1 MTEKLYELTGKY
13 LQLLELAQD
22 PDVPEDVFLDT
33 VEGLEGEIQLKA
45 ENVVKFIMSL
55 EGSIEAVTKEI
66 QRLTA
71 RKRTLQNRDDGIR
84 EYLRRNMDLT
94 GISRIECSLF
104 LISLAAG
111 RPMVVIEDESAIPE
125 EYLVV
130 TTRPDKTKILADLK
144 AGKEVPGCQLGTS
157 KPSLRIR

>member
-13 LQLLELAQD
+13 LELLALAQD
-22 PDVPEDVFLDT
+22 PDVPEEAFLDT

-55 EGSIEAVTKEI
+55 EGSIDAVKKEI

-71 RKRTLQNRDDGIR
+71 RKRTLENRDQGIR
-84 EYLRRNMDLT
+84 EYLRRNMDVS
-94 GISRIECSLF
+94 GISRIECNLF
-104 LISLAAG
+104 LISLAVG
-111 RPMVVIEDESAIPE
+111 RPVVVIEDEEQIPE
-125 EYLVV
+125 EYLVI
-130 TTRPDKTKILADLK
+130 TTRPDKAKILSDLK
-144 AGKEVPGCQLGTS
+144 AGKEIPGASLGTS

>member
-22 PDVPEDVFLDT
+22 PDVPDDAFLDT

-71 RKRTLQNRDDGIR
+71 RKRVLQNRDDGIR
-84 EYLRRNMDLT
+84 EYLRRNMDVA

-144 AGKEVPGCQLGTS
+144 AGKEVPGASLGIS